1 MESLQIGKV
10 ARLADVGV
18 ETIRYYE
25 REGLIAEPPR
35 KESGYR
41 QYPEETVN
49 RIRFI
54 RRAKEL
60 GFSLKEI
67 GELLSLRM
75 DPDATCENILERAV
89 VKVTNIEE
97 KILTLQRMKMALGKL
112 MAACSGGGP
121 VTECPILEAL
131 EE

>member
-54 RRAKEL
+54 RRTKEL

-89 VKVTNIEE
+89 AKVANIEE

-112 MAACSGGGP
+112 MAACSGDGP

>member
-10 ARLADVGV
+10 ARLSDVGV
-18 ETIRYYE
+18 ETIRFYE

-41 QYPEETVN
+41 QYPKETVS

-54 RRAKEL
+54 KRAKKL

-67 GELLSLRM
+67 RELLSLRK
-75 DPDATCENILERAV
+75 DPDATCEDILERAKA
-89 VKVTNIEE
+89 KVTNIEE
-97 KILTLQRMKMALGKL
+97 KILALQRMKKALGKL
-112 MAACSGGGP
+112 MAACSEAGS